1 MNSSASI
8 AESSSAG
15 RLEKTHLRLG
25 FVALSDA
32 APLIAAKLL
41 EFGHAH
47 GLTLE
52 LRRQPSWAAV
62 RDKLLSGDLD
72 AAHALYGLVYGLQL
86 GLGGPRT
93 DMAVLMVLNRNGQ
106 AVTLSNRLADALAE
120 HGTLRQALATLGRK
134 PVFAQTF
141 PTGTHAMW
149 LYYWLASQGVDP
161 LRDIESVVIPPPQM
175 VAALAEDKLDGL
187 CVGEP
192 WNALAE
198 AQGVGT
204 TVAYTSEVWPE
215 HPEKVL
221 ACRRDFVDWNPNAA
235 RALVQTMLE
244 ACRWLDGA
252 GHREQI
258 ARWLARPEYIG
269 IDEAAI
275 AARLGVGVGAGVGAG
290 VTAAGSTNAGAHV
303 SPGVRAAAMPPG
315 IPPVRFFDDGVAT
328 YPHPCEGAWFL
339 TQFERWGMID
349 ARTDYAQIAARI
361 NQTHLYRAAAA
372 RMNVAV
378 PGDDVTRVLIDGE
391 TWGSGT
397 ASAAYARRFPIRR

>member
-1 MNSSASI
+1 MNSPAPLAPTSAS
-8 AESSSAG
+8 AP
-15 RLEKTHLRLG
+15 LEKTHLRLG

-32 APLIAAKLL
+32 APLVAAKLL
-41 EFGHAH
+41 EFGHVH

-52 LRRQPSWAAV
+52 LCRQPSWAAV

-72 AAHALYGLVYGLQL
+72 AAHVLYGLVYGVQL
-86 GLGGPRT
+86 GLGGPQT

-106 AVTLSNRLADALAE
+106 AFTLSNRLADALAE
-120 HGTLRQALATLGRK
+120 HGTLPRALATLGRK

-149 LYYWLASQGVDP
+149 LSYWLASQGVHP

-192 WNALAE
+192 WNAMAE
-198 AQGVGT
+198 AQGVGR
-204 TVAYTSEVWPE
+204 TVAYTSDVWPD

-221 ACRRDFVDWNPNAA
+221 ACRRDFVSATPNAA

-252 GHREQI
+252 GHREEI
-258 ARWLARPEYIG
+258 ARWLARPEFIG
-269 IDEAAI
+269 IDEALI
-275 AARLGVGVGAGVGAG
+275 AARFGNEI
-290 VTAAGSTNAGAHV
+290 AASAPRGL
-303 SPGVRAAAMPPG
+303 
-315 IPPVRFFDDGVAT
+315 PVRFFDNGAVNYPRATDGT
-328 YPHPCEGAWFL
+328 WFL

-349 ARTDYAQIAARI
+349 ARADYEEIAAQI
-361 NQTHLYRAAAA
+361 NQTQLYREAAA
-372 RMNVAV
+372 RVGVAV
-378 PGDDVTRVLIDGE
+378 PGDPCSQALVDGKV
-391 TWGSGT
+391 WGSDT
-397 ASAAYARRFPIRR
+397 VSKAYAQSFAIRA

>member
-1 MNSSASI
+1 M
-8 AESSSAG
+8 
-15 RLEKTHLRLG
+15 RLG

-32 APLIAAKLL
+32 APLVAAKLL

-52 LRRQPSWAAV
+52 LSRQPSWAAV

-72 AAHALYGLVYGLQL
+72 AAHALYGLVYGVQL
-86 GLGGPRT
+86 GLGGPQT

-106 AVTLSNRLADALAE
+106 AITLSNRLADALAE
-120 HGTLRQALATLGRK
+120 HGTLPKALATLGRK

-192 WNALAE
+192 WNTQAE
-198 AQGVGT
+198 ADGVGRT
-204 TVAYTSEVWPE
+204 IAYSSDVWPD

-221 ACRRDFVDWNPNAA
+221 ACRRDFVSANPQAA

-252 GHREQI
+252 GHREEI
-258 ARWLARPEYIG
+258 ARWLARPDYVG
-269 IDEAAI
+269 IDAALI
-275 AARLGVGVGAGVGAG
+275 AARLGNHI
-290 VTAAGSTNAGAHV
+290 AASA
-303 SPGVRAAAMPPG
+303 PGG
-315 IPPVRFFDDGVAT
+315 LPVRFFDNGAVN
-328 YPHPCEGAWFL
+328 YPRASEGAWFL

-349 ARTDYAQIAARI
+349 ARTDYADIAARI
-361 NQTHLYRAAAA
+361 NQTPLYREAAAA
-372 RMNVAV
+372 VHVAV
-378 PGDDVTRVLIDGE
+378 PEEGASQVLIDGE
-391 TWGSGT
+391 TWGAGT
-397 ASAAYARRFPIRR
+397 PPTGYAQRFPIRR

>member
-1 MNSSASI
+1 MNTPAPIAASSASSPL
-8 AESSSAG
+8 A

-32 APLIAAKLL
+32 APLVAAKLL

-52 LRRQPSWAAV
+52 LCRQPSWAAV

-72 AAHALYGLVYGLQL
+72 AAHALYGLVYGVQL
-86 GLGGPRT
+86 GVGAPRT
-93 DMAVLMVLNRNGQ
+93 EMAVLMVLNRNGQ
-106 AVTLSNRLADALAE
+106 AITLSNRLADALAE
-120 HGTLRQALATLGRK
+120 HRTLRKALATLGRK

-161 LRDIESVVIPPPQM
+161 LRDIESVAIPPPQM
-175 VAALAEDKLDGL
+175 VAALADDKLDGL

-198 AQGVGT
+198 AQRVGR
-204 TVAYTSEVWPE
+204 TVAYTGDVWPD

-221 ACRRDFVDWNPNAA
+221 ACRRDFVDAHPNTS

-252 GHREQI
+252 GHREEI
-258 ARWLARPEYIG
+258 ARWLARPDYIG
-269 IDEAAI
+269 IDETLI
-275 AARLGVGVGAGVGAG
+275 AARLGANTDTNSGT
-290 VTAAGSTNAGAHV
+290 VTPT
-303 SPGVRAAAMPPG
+303 SPPL
-315 IPPVRFFDDGVAT
+315 RFFDDGAVN
-328 YPHPCEGAWFL
+328 YPHPFEGEWFL

-349 ARTDYAQIAARI
+349 ARADYAQIAARI
-361 NQTHLYRAAAA
+361 NQTQLYREAAT

-378 PGDDVTRVLIDGE
+378 PGENLTRVLIDGE
-391 TWGSGT
+391 VWGRGA
-397 ASAAYARRFPIRR
+397 ASAGYARRFSIRR

>member
-1 MNSSASI
+1 MNTSTRIDA
-8 AESSSAG
+8 SSSSG
-15 RLEKTHLRLG
+15 QLEKTHLRLG

-32 APLIAAKLL
+32 APLVAAKLL

-52 LRRQPSWAAV
+52 LCRQPSWAAV
-62 RDKLLSGDLD
+62 RDKLLCGDLD
-72 AAHALYGLVYGLQL
+72 AAHALYGLVYGVQL
-86 GLGGPRT
+86 GLAAPST

-106 AVTLSNRLADALAE
+106 AITLSNRLADALAE
-120 HGTLRQALATLGRK
+120 QGSLPKALATLGRK

-161 LRDIESVVIPPPQM
+161 LRATESVVIPPPQM

-192 WNALAE
+192 WNAMAE
-198 AQGVGT
+198 AQGVGRT
-204 TVAYTSEVWPE
+204 IAYTGDVWPD

-221 ACRRDFVDWNPNAA
+221 ACRRDFVDANPNAT

-252 GHREQI
+252 GHREEI
-258 ARWLARPEYIG
+258 ARWLARPDYIG
-269 IDEAAI
+269 IDEALI
-275 AARLGVGVGAGVGAG
+275 AARLG
-290 VTAAGSTNAGAHV
+290 AGA
-303 SPGVRAAAMPPG
+303 SETAGLAMTAPRN
-315 IPPVRFFDDGVAT
+315 PPVRFFDDGAAN
-328 YPHPCEGAWFL
+328 YPHPFEGAWFL

-349 ARTDYAQIAARI
+349 AREDYAQIAARI
-361 NQTHLYRAAAA
+361 NQTQLYRDAAA
-372 RMNVAV
+372 RVNVAV
-378 PGDDVTRVLIDGE
+378 PGEDVTKVLIDGE
-391 TWGSGT
+391 VWGSGT
-397 ASAAYARRFPIRR
+397 ASAAYARRFSIRR

>member
-1 MNSSASI
+1 MNSSTSAASSVASSI
-8 AESSSAG
+8 TSSSSAP
-15 RLEKTHLRLG
+15 LEKTHLRLG

-32 APLIAAKLL
+32 APLVAAKLL

-52 LRRQPSWAAV
+52 LCRQPSWAAV

-72 AAHALYGLVYGLQL
+72 AAHALYGLVYGVQL
-86 GLGGPRT
+86 GLGGPQT

-106 AVTLSNRLADALAE
+106 AITLSTRLADALAE
-120 HGTLRQALATLGRK
+120 HGTLRGALATLGRK

-149 LYYWLASQGVDP
+149 LHYWLASQGVDP
-161 LRDIESVVIPPPQM
+161 LREIESVAIPPPQM
-175 VAALAEDKLDGL
+175 VAALTDDKLDGL

-198 AQGVGT
+198 AQGVGR
-204 TVAYTSEVWPE
+204 TVALTGDVWPE

-221 ACRRDFVDWNPNAA
+221 AARRDFVDANPNTT

-252 GHREQI
+252 GHREEI
-258 ARWLARPEYIG
+258 ARWLAQPDYIG
-269 IDEAAI
+269 IDEALI
-275 AARLGVGVGAGVGAG
+275 AARLGADVEAGL
-290 VTAAGSTNAGAHV
+290 
-303 SPGVRAAAMPPG
+303 
-315 IPPVRFFDDGVAT
+315 PVRFFDDGTVN
-328 YPHPCEGAWFL
+328 YPHPFEGAWFL

-349 ARTDYAQIAARI
+349 ARADYAQIAARI
-361 NQTHLYRAAAA
+361 NQTQLYREAAA
-372 RMNVAV
+372 RVNVAV
-378 PGDDVTRVLIDGE
+378 PEGDVTRTLIDAE
-391 TWGSGT
+391 VWGAGT
-397 ASAAYARRFPIRR
+397 QSAGYAKRFAIRR

>member
-1 MNSSASI
+1 MNSPTSLAAS
-8 AESSSAG
+8 STSG
-15 RLEKTHLRLG
+15 QLEKTHLRLG

-32 APLIAAKLL
+32 APLVAAKLL

-52 LRRQPSWAAV
+52 LCRQPSWAAV

-72 AAHALYGLVYGLQL
+72 AAHALYGLVYGVQL
-86 GLGGPRT
+86 GLGGPQT

-106 AVTLSNRLADALAE
+106 AITLSNRLADALDE
-120 HGTLRQALATLGRK
+120 QGTLPKALATLRRK

-161 LRDIESVVIPPPQM
+161 LRDIESVAIPPPQM

-192 WNALAE
+192 WNAMAE
-198 AQGVGT
+198 AEDVGR
-204 TVAYTSEVWPE
+204 TVAYTSEVWPD

-221 ACRRDFVDWNPNAA
+221 ACRRDFVSANPNAA
-235 RALVQTMLE
+235 HALVQTMLE

-252 GHREQI
+252 GHREEI

-269 IDEAAI
+269 IDEALI
-275 AARLGVGVGAGVGAG
+275 AARLGADI
-290 VTAAGSTNAGAHV
+290 AASTPRGL
-303 SPGVRAAAMPPG
+303 
-315 IPPVRFFDDGVAT
+315 PVRFFDNGVAN
-328 YPHPCEGAWFL
+328 YPRSFEGAWFL

-349 ARTDYAQIAARI
+349 ARTDYAEIAARI
-361 NQTHLYRAAAA
+361 NQTQLYREAAA
-372 RMNVAV
+372 RVDVAL
-378 PGDDVTRVLIDGE
+378 PGDHMAQVLIDGE
-391 TWGSGT
+391 VWGSGMS
-397 ASAAYARRFPIRR
+397 AAAYALRFPIRR

>member
-1 MNSSASI
+1 MNAPTSLASPL
-8 AESSSAG
+8 ASG
-15 RLEKTHLRLG
+15 PLEKTHLRLG

-32 APLIAAKLL
+32 APLVAAKLL

-52 LRRQPSWAAV
+52 LSRQPSWAAV

-72 AAHALYGLVYGLQL
+72 AAHALYGLVYGVQL
-86 GLGGPRT
+86 GLGGPQT

-106 AVTLSNRLADALAE
+106 GITLSNRLADALAE
-120 HGTLRQALATLGRK
+120 QRTLPKALATLGRK

-175 VAALAEDKLDGL
+175 VAALADDKLDGL

-192 WNALAE
+192 WNAMAE
-198 AQGVGT
+198 AEGVGRT
-204 TVAYTSEVWPE
+204 IAYTSEVWPD

-221 ACRRDFVDWNPNAA
+221 ACRRDFVSANPNTA

-252 GHREQI
+252 GHREEI

-269 IDEAAI
+269 IDEALI
-275 AARLGVGVGAGVGAG
+275 AARLGDEI
-290 VTAAGSTNAGAHV
+290 AASTPRGL
-303 SPGVRAAAMPPG
+303 
-315 IPPVRFFDDGVAT
+315 PVRFFDDGAVN
-328 YPHPCEGAWFL
+328 YPHAFEGAWFV

-349 ARTDYAQIAARI
+349 ARADYAQIAARV
-361 NQTHLYRAAAA
+361 NQTQLYREAAAGVG
-372 RMNVAV
+372 VAV
-378 PGDDVTRVLIDGE
+378 PAGHTAQVFIDGKV
-391 TWGSGT
+391 WGDST
-397 ASAAYARRFPIRR
+397 PSAGYAQSFTIRR

>member
-1 MNSSASI
+1 MNSPTSLARTST
-8 AESSSAG
+8 SG
-15 RLEKTHLRLG
+15 QLEKTHLRLG

-32 APLIAAKLL
+32 APLVAAKLL

-52 LRRQPSWAAV
+52 LSRQPSWAAV

-72 AAHALYGLVYGLQL
+72 AAHALYGLVYGVQL
-86 GLGGPRT
+86 GLGGPQT

-106 AVTLSNRLADALAE
+106 AITLSNRLADALAE
-120 HGTLRQALATLGRK
+120 HGTLPKALATLGRK

-161 LRDIESVVIPPPQM
+161 LREIESVAIPPPQM

-192 WNALAE
+192 WNAQAE
-198 AQGVGT
+198 AQGVGRT
-204 TVAYTSEVWPE
+204 IAYTSDVWPD
-215 HPEKVL
+215 HPDKVL
-221 ACRRDFVDWNPNAA
+221 ACRRDFVSANPNAA

-252 GHREQI
+252 GHREEI
-258 ARWLARPEYIG
+258 AHWLARPEYVG
-269 IDEAAI
+269 IDETLI
-275 AARLGVGVGAGVGAG
+275 AARLDDEI
-290 VTAAGSTNAGAHV
+290 AASA
-303 SPGVRAAAMPPG
+303 PGGLPM
-315 IPPVRFFDDGVAT
+315 RFFDNGAVN
-328 YPHPCEGAWFL
+328 YPQAFEGAWFL

-349 ARTDYAQIAARI
+349 ARADYADIAARI
-361 NQTHLYRAAAA
+361 NQTQLYREAAIAV
-372 RMNVAV
+372 NVAV
-378 PGDDVTRVLIDGE
+378 PEEGASKVLIDGE
-391 TWGSGT
+391 TWSDST
-397 ASAAYARRFPIRR
+397 SPTAYAQRFPIRR

>member
-106 AVTLSNRLADALAE
+106 AVTLSNRLADALAQ
-120 HGTLRQALATLGRK
+120 HGTLRKALATLGRK

-204 TVAYTSEVWPE
+204 TVAYTSEVWPD

-221 ACRRDFVDWNPNAA
+221 ACRRDFVDSNPNAA

-275 AARLGVGVGAGVGAG
+275 AARLGVAVGA
-290 VTAAGSTNAGAHV
+290 NAGAHV
-303 SPGVRAAAMPPG
+303 SPGVGAAAMPPG
-315 IPPVRFFDDGVAT
+315 ILPVRFFDDGVAT

-391 TWGSGT
+391 RWGSGT
-397 ASAAYARRFPIRR
+397 AAAAYARRFPIRR

>member
-1 MNSSASI
+1 MNSPTSTAPAASLT
-8 AESSSAG
+8 SG
-15 RLEKTHLRLG
+15 PLEKTHLRLG

-32 APLIAAKLL
+32 APLVAAKLL

-52 LRRQPSWAAV
+52 LSRQPSWAAV

-72 AAHALYGLVYGLQL
+72 AAHALYGLVYGVQL
-86 GLGGPRT
+86 GLGGPQT

-106 AVTLSNRLADALAE
+106 AITLSNRLADALAE
-120 HGTLRQALATLGRK
+120 HGTLPKALATLGRK

-161 LRDIESVVIPPPQM
+161 LREIESVAIPPPQM

-192 WNALAE
+192 WNTQAE
-198 AQGVGT
+198 AQGVGRT
-204 TVAYTSEVWPE
+204 IAYTSDVWPD

-221 ACRRDFVDWNPNAA
+221 ACRRDFVSANPHAA

-252 GHREQI
+252 GHREEI
-258 ARWLARPEYIG
+258 SRWLARPDYVG
-269 IDEAAI
+269 IDAALI
-275 AARLGVGVGAGVGAG
+275 AARLGDEI
-290 VTAAGSTNAGAHV
+290 AACAPRGL
-303 SPGVRAAAMPPG
+303 
-315 IPPVRFFDDGVAT
+315 PVRFFDHGTVN
-328 YPHPCEGAWFL
+328 YPRAIEGAWFL

-349 ARTDYAQIAARI
+349 ARADYADIAARI
-361 NQTHLYRAAAA
+361 NQTQLYREAAAGV
-372 RMNVAV
+372 NVAV
-378 PGDDVTRVLIDGE
+378 PEEGAPRVLIDGE
-391 TWGSGT
+391 TWGGDTSPTG
-397 ASAAYARRFPIRR
+397 YARRFPIRR

>member
-1 MNSSASI
+1 MNSSAPLTP
-8 AESSSAG
+8 SSAST

-25 FVALSDA
+25 FVSLSDA
-32 APLIAAKLL
+32 APLVAAKLL

-52 LRRQPSWAAV
+52 LCRQPSWAAV
-62 RDKLLSGDLD
+62 RDKLLCGELD
-72 AAHALYGLVYGLQL
+72 AAHALYGLVYGVQL
-86 GLGGPRT
+86 GLGGPQT

-106 AVTLSNRLADALAE
+106 AITLSNHLADALAE
-120 HGTLRQALATLGRK
+120 HGTLPRALATLGRK

-149 LYYWLASQGVDP
+149 LYHWLASQDVHP

-192 WNALAE
+192 WNAMAE
-198 AQGVGT
+198 AHGVGR
-204 TVAYTSEVWPE
+204 TVAYTSEVWPD

-221 ACRRDFVDWNPNAA
+221 ACRRDFVSINPNAA

-252 GHREQI
+252 GHRAEI
-258 ARWLARPEYIG
+258 ARWLARPEFIG
-269 IDEAAI
+269 IDEALI
-275 AARLGVGVGAGVGAG
+275 AARLGNEVA
-290 VTAAGSTNAGAHV
+290 TSL
-303 SPGVRAAAMPPG
+303 PRRL
-315 IPPVRFFDDGVAT
+315 PVRFFDNGTVN
-328 YPHPCEGAWFL
+328 YPHAIEGAWFL

-349 ARTDYAQIAARI
+349 RRSDYAGIAAKI
-361 NQTHLYRAAAA
+361 NQTQLYREAAA
-372 RMNVAV
+372 RVGVAV
-378 PGDDVTRVLIDGE
+378 PGDKN
-391 TWGSGT
+391 SQM
-397 ASAAYARRFPIRR
+397 PIAGKA